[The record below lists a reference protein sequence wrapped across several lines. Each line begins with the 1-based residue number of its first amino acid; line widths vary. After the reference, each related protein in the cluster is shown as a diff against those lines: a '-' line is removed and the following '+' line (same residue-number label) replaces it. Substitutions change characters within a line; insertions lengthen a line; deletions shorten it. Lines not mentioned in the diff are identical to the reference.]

1 MHGHRRTA
9 LARRTVFRF
18 GGERHQPPALLDPG
32 RQRRN
37 PAPDSKRPGCAAA
50 AQRPDHFAGRNH
62 GHEQRRRNYWRITN
76 GNPVVARVVVK
87 PDLQHPSPQITLNTE
102 TGKPGRVEDQGP
114 SRRLHRAARTGRRRS
129 GDGHRVV
136 RPDINRKVA
145 TSIARTIGGMGFR
158 TFRPA
163 LGQYHGRYVSVS
175 TDRILYYSRKV
186 WQLRLNYI
194 PLRSVLA

>member
-1 MHGHRRTA
+1 MQFFARCPRRQLTA
-9 LARRTVFRF
+9 LPTRLD
-18 GGERHQPPALLDPG
+18 LLK
-32 RQRRN
+32 
-37 PAPDSKRPGCAAA
+37 S
-50 AQRPDHFAGRNH
+50 NH
-62 GHEQRRRNYWRITN
+62 GHEQRRRNYRRDHQRQSGRGAGRRQT
-76 GNPVVARVVVK
+76 
-87 PDLQHPSPQITLNTE
+87 DLQHLVAANHAEHGNRE
-102 TGKPGRVEDQGP
+102 TRRVEDQGP

-145 TSIARTIGGMGFR
+145 TSIARTIGGNGIPYLPAGTPDNTEG
-158 TFRPA
+158 TFP
-163 LGQYHGRYVSVS
+163 VS